1 MVPGQELERDQRRPA
16 AGRALVVEPA
26 PQKLRLLAVPE
37 LANRAIR
44 DRALP
49 VVGRTGLAFDLVLP
63 LRPQLRELA
72 LRALFRERGRLGSG

>member
-49 VVGRTGLAFDLVLP
+49 VVAFDLVLP